1 MAHRLTRLSLPRPG
15 LARAGCRGFCSRGP
29 SASPGQSEGA
39 SERRGCLGLRKVRG
53 GCGSLTPPIS
63 RNLTQKGDAEMYKV
77 CLRRV
82 VRDPACGR
90 TQAAAR
96 AAAKRKEEEVG
107 QGRGVGDAK
116 GR

>member
-1 MAHRLTRLSLPRPG
+1 M
-15 LARAGCRGFCSRGP
+15 
-29 SASPGQSEGA
+29 
-39 SERRGCLGLRKVRG
+39 
-53 GCGSLTPPIS
+53 
-63 RNLTQKGDAEMYKV
+63 
-77 CLRRV
+77 
-82 VRDPACGR
+82 RDPACGR